1 MRLFHQL
8 STAARGGQLL
18 SSLQPQIPGDADTPH
33 VQRLHADFKALALLP
48 QQILLRD
55 DPVGEHDLG
64 GVDAVQPILF
74 SIFPTE
80 KPGKVLSM
88 MKAESPFVPLD
99 LSVMTKITN
108 TPALEPFVMKISSS
122 R

>member
-1 MRLFHQL
+1 MPIRP
-8 STAARGGQLL
+8 T
-18 SSLQPQIPGDADTPH
+18 SS
-33 VQRLHADFKALALLP
+33 VCM
-48 QQILLRD
+48 QILKPLPSR
-55 DPVGEHDLG
+55 PSRFSFGTILSVNTISE
-64 GVDAVQPILF
+64 VWTPCSPILF

-99 LSVMTKITN
+99 LSVMAKMTN

>member
-1 MRLFHQL
+1 MQHWELLCPGGL
-8 STAARGGQLL
+8 SFGT
-18 SSLQPQIPGDADTPH
+18 IPISEVWTPCS
-33 VQRLHADFKALALLP
+33 
-48 QQILLRD
+48 
-55 DPVGEHDLG
+55 
-64 GVDAVQPILF
+64 PILF

-99 LSVMTKITN
+99 LSVMAKMTN